1 MCYEFYDIKA
11 RYRISF
17 TSTMARNNRGNTML
31 KATGLSG
38 WLRKEIKSIVREAMD
53 EWVKDVEYLTQPTNK
68 DGRYYCS
75 KSDCEGVRFPTPN
88 EVSESTPK

>member
-1 MCYEFYDIKA
+1 
-11 RYRISF
+11 
-17 TSTMARNNRGNTML
+17 MARNNRGNAML

-88 EVSESTPK
+88 QVSESTPK